1 MVARVPSS
9 TDLLA
14 PEYLHW
20 QARLEHEFLDGHA
33 GQPVVMFVDHDELQ
47 RLADD
52 TEDGPRS
59 LAAAVRSLVHIER
72 RGAMFA
78 RACLAE
84 KLWRH
89 GPRTSPPPTLPI
101 LALSVFAASEM
112 RTDASG
118 ARHNYYTRLAR
129 ALLPDGADDE
139 VEGLRLVLR
148 QQGSLD
154 LTALWQGFDA
164 WLSEQ
169 AGAFG
174 TSTIREDPDLR
185 RIGYPLS
192 QTLVRRSD
200 RAVLTRFF
208 DRMNLKRA
216 GVPGPDALLS
226 LLKVW
231 THRRSRG
238 FSERFVEALD
248 DPAMH
253 LYLKPLIHG
262 LAVAWDGKV
271 VTAEGLRRLE
281 IRLAIDL
288 DQGEAWWVVPAVS
301 DLPGDIV
308 EGRVAGAPF
317 TALLTPDDHSSLY
330 ASDGLPPVTPAAL
343 QSGFSARGSSCVAEY
358 QPSKFL
364 AFIESAHAGGWMSV
378 DALQAYEEHVV
389 AVTTDLAPAVEQAL
403 RTAADTGWRKV
414 TDAIADNILS
424 GYAIYFRVTFS
435 DRDALAAA
443 IRKLPGAAAGQIRL
457 GTTVRPRLINGL
469 PLFKN
474 LSRNTYLA
482 GGEPDLELPVGAE
495 PRTVDVVLDGS
506 PPQGLRASMFPFPFA
521 RLGPYE
527 PGTHTIEA
535 DGETLSFVVIPG
547 PDADWNPP
555 GIGSLAWVDDQ
566 LGEVTGAADVCGAIS
581 AVPDSTHERIL
592 ARRGALENWI
602 LDHRGHVTELPEP
615 PAPTCLGHASFM
627 CFDVSRD
634 RGAWLLQRRTTGWQ
648 AIRLRVAEPAF
659 RELTEADRRVGLT
672 AAHSVRLNDPI
683 WKLYVAAWERHQ

>member
-1 MVARVPSS
+1 MPSS

-14 PEYLHW
+14 PEYARW
-20 QARLEHEFLDGHA
+20 QARLAHEFLDGHA
-33 GQPVVMFVDHDELQ
+33 GQPVVMFVDCDELQ

-59 LAAAVRSLVHIER
+59 LAAAVRSLVNIQR
-72 RGAMFA
+72 RGAMFR

-84 KLWRH
+84 KLWRQ

-129 ALLPDGADDE
+129 AFLPDGADHE
-139 VEGLRLVLR
+139 VEDLRLVLR

-154 LTALWQGFDA
+154 LTTLWQGFDA

-208 DRMNLKRA
+208 DRMNLTRA

-231 THRRSRG
+231 THRRSHG

-248 DPAMH
+248 ETAMH
-253 LYLKPLIHG
+253 VYLKPLIHG

-288 DQGEAWWVVPAVS
+288 DEGKAWWVVPAVS

-308 EGRVAGAPF
+308 EGRVDGTPF

-330 ASDGLPPVTPAAL
+330 AADDLPPVMPIAL
-343 QSGFSARGSSCVAEY
+343 QHGFSARGSSCVAEY

-378 DALQAYEEHVV
+378 DALEAYEEHVV
-389 AVTTDLAPAVEQAL
+389 AVTTDFASAVEQAL
-403 RTAADTGWRKV
+403 GTAADTGWRKV
-414 TDAIADNILS
+414 ADAIANNILS

-435 DRDALAAA
+435 DRDALTAA
-443 IRKLPGAAAGQIRL
+443 IRRLPGAAVGQIRL

-469 PLFKN
+469 PLFKRV
-474 LSRNTYLA
+474 SRNTYLA
-482 GGEPDLELPVGAE
+482 GGEPDLELPVGTE

-506 PPQGLRASMFPFPFA
+506 PPQGIPASMFPFPFA

-527 PGTHTIEA
+527 PGTHAIEA
-535 DGETLSFVVIPG
+535 DGETLPFYVSPG
-547 PDADWNPP
+547 PDADWIPP
-555 GIGSLAWVDDQ
+555 GLGSLAWVDDQ
-566 LGEVTGAADVCGAIS
+566 LREATGGSDVCGAMT
-581 AVPDSTHERIL
+581 AATDSSNKTIL
-592 ARRGALENWI
+592 ARRGALENW
-602 LDHRGHVTELPEP
+602 LVDHRGHVTELAEP
-615 PAPTCLGHASFM
+615 PAPTCLEHASFM
-627 CFDVSRD
+627 FFDVSPD

-648 AIRLRVAEPAF
+648 AVRLRVAEPAF
-659 RELTEADRRVGLT
+659 HELTDADRRVGLA
-672 AAHSVRLNDPI
+672 AAHNVRLDDPI